1 MLKQCA
7 LLLSTSL
14 LTWHAWCDEIV
25 TDYEGYN
32 KAEYGILPRLN
43 FKSIDTDAPM
53 LQVTTWNRELVSKR
67 GSHIFIRHDGNH
79 GTSQDAAPLI
89 LSAEDLSVVYI
100 NRKFDAVFDV
110 RAQRNGNQSYLTFYG
125 GPMTEVG
132 LGNGYAH
139 AYDEHYNEVYRIA
152 PQNLS
157 VKGDLHECQF
167 TGNGTALVTAYEP
180 KPWNLVAY
188 GGWSNGRIVDSVFQ
202 EVDLETN
209 EVLFE
214 WHASKHIDM
223 KNSYEN
229 IKPKWDFFH
238 LNSIEKTREG
248 NYLLSARHTHAI
260 YLINGTTGAVI
271 WTLGGKSNDFTE
283 LPPYSNNSTRPF
295 SNPVLSMSWQHHA
308 RFYCGNENEITLFD
322 NHVLDYNGVNCERE
336 CSRGIHFRINA
347 TSEPRTVRLLNEY
360 LHPNGMLS
368 QSQGSV
374 EVLDD
379 GNVFVGWGRNP
390 SFTEH
395 TPDGETVLSV
405 QFSPWR
411 SVATADQGLDN
422 YRAFRMDWKATPYWP
437 PDIKVIRGGGNGTD
451 IAYVSWNGATEV
463 KYWVL
468 LASDSAWDLD
478 GAEKVVARLPR
489 AGFETVL
496 PVGPVRYQ
504 YVRAVAL
511 DANQTVIGTTDIC
524 STDTGNFTVANYTI
538 TDLGILVSNDIADTY
553 ATSVSYAIGWGV
565 LLGAV
570 LFIPLSLGCA
580 YVLRSPW
587 FQGLCDEKLRALWW
601 TWKANVVFVIGQW
614 RKPFMSESRKEKK
627 LWRAGAVWTILRTSD
642 VEFVLEDGDSSDEDV
657 I

>member
-1 MLKQCA
+1 MLKQYS

-14 LTWHAWCDEIV
+14 MTWYARCDNIV

-32 KAEYGILPRLN
+32 RAEYGVLPRLN

-53 LQVTTWNRELVSKR
+53 LQVTTWNRELTSKG

-89 LSAEDLSVVYI
+89 LSAEDLSLVYI
-100 NRKFDAVFDV
+100 NRTFDAVFDV
-110 RAQRNGNQSYLTFYG
+110 RAQKNGNESYLTFYG

-167 TGNGTALVTAYEP
+167 TGHGTVMVTAYEP
-180 KPWNLVAY
+180 KSWDLVPY
-188 GGWSNGRIVDSVFQ
+188 GGWKDGLIVDSVFQ
-202 EVDLETN
+202 EIDLETN
-209 EVLFE
+209 DVLFE
-214 WHASKHIDM
+214 WHASDHIDM
-223 KNSYEN
+223 KNSYET
-229 IKPKWDFFH
+229 IKSKWDFFH

-260 YLINGTTGAVI
+260 YLINGTTGDVI

-283 LPPYSNNSTRPF
+283 LPPYSDNSTRPF
-295 SNPVLSMSWQHHA
+295 SNPVLSISWQHHA
-308 RFYCGNENEITLFD
+308 RFYRGNENEITLFD
-322 NHVLDYNGVNCERE
+322 NHVLDYNGVDCKKD
-336 CSRGIHFRINA
+336 CSRGIHFRINT
-347 TSEPRTVRLLNEY
+347 TSEPKTVRLLNEY
-360 LHPNGMLS
+360 LHPDGMLS

-395 TPDGETVLSV
+395 TPNGETVLSV

-411 SVATADQGLDN
+411 SFATANQGLDN

-451 IAYVSWNGATEV
+451 VAY
-463 KYWVL
+463 

-478 GAEKVVARLPR
+478 GAQRVVARLPR
-489 AGFETVL
+489 SGFETVL
-496 PVGPVRYQ
+496 PVGPVRYKF
-504 YVRAVAL
+504 VRAAAL
-511 DANQTVIGTTDIC
+511 DVHQNVIGTTDIYN
-524 STDTGNFTVANYTI
+524 TDTGNFTVANYTI
-538 TDLGILVSNDIADTY
+538 TDLGVLVSSDIADVY
-553 ATSVSYAIGWGV
+553 ATGVSHAIGLGV

-570 LFIPLSLGCA
+570 VFIPLALGCV
-580 YVLRSPW
+580 YVLQSNW
-587 FQGLCDEKLRALWW
+587 GQEVFGEKLRAVRW
-601 TWKANVVFVIGQW
+601 TCKAIVVFV
-614 RKPFMSESRKEKK
+614 RVKCRELLAKSEPWKEKTIWK
-627 LWRAGAVWTILRTSD
+627 AGEVWTRVQASD
-642 VEFVLEDGDSSDEDV
+642 VEFALEDGDSSDEDV
-657 I
+657 K